1 MTTPPHSVVVVDDQA
16 PFRLAAKAVLRRLD
30 CFELAGEASSG
41 AEAIELVEL
50 LHPALVLM
58 DINMPGMNGI
68 EATRRIVSAHPET
81 VVFLCSTYDVED
93 LPPGAADSGGGVT
106 GRVWVSASHRTAK
119 ASDRSAIGTPAR
131 AWSAKLKRAPIRSAC
146 SAISRLVRLPVSS
159 RLPASVE
166 SSAREYSTPGGGIG
180 HICKRLKTRSAQTL
194 IMRCW

>member
-30 CFELAGEASSG
+30 CFEL
-41 AEAIELVEL
+41 EL

-93 LPPGAADSGGGVT
+93 LPPGAADSGA
-106 GRVWVSASHRTAK
+106 SAYVNKERLGAEMLRQLWAARDSGSFATA
-119 ASDRSAIGTPAR
+119 
-131 AWSAKLKRAPIRSAC
+131 
-146 SAISRLVRLPVSS
+146 
-159 RLPASVE
+159 
-166 SSAREYSTPGGGIG
+166 
-180 HICKRLKTRSAQTL
+180 
-194 IMRCW
+194 

>member
-68 EATRRIVSAHPET
+68 EATRRIMSAHPET

-93 LPPGAADSGGGVT
+93 LPPGAANSGASAYVNKERLGAEMLRQLWAARDSG
-106 GRVWVSASHRTAK
+106 SFATA
-119 ASDRSAIGTPAR
+119 
-131 AWSAKLKRAPIRSAC
+131 
-146 SAISRLVRLPVSS
+146 
-159 RLPASVE
+159 
-166 SSAREYSTPGGGIG
+166 
-180 HICKRLKTRSAQTL
+180 
-194 IMRCW
+194 